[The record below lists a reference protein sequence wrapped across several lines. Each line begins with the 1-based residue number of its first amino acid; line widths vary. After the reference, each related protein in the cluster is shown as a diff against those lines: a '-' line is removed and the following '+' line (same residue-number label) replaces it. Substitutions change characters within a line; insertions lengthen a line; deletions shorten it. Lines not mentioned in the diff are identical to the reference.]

1 MKGKNGV
8 KLADFIREI
17 INTKISK
24 KPVKSRI
31 FEDLE
36 GIRKAPPRLLLSG
49 RSGVQIPFGA
59 PQAMPKAFV
68 FKGFRFFI
76 FVKNEKNEK
85 VTVFHWLFFRLL
97 TEFMTDVVRLSGGFF
112 YVIRCVFL

>member
-1 MKGKNGV
+1 MQGV
-8 KLADFIREI
+8 KNA
-17 INTKISK
+17 SQ
-24 KPVKSRI
+24 
-31 FEDLE
+31 
-36 GIRKAPPRLLLSG
+36 GLLLSG

-85 VTVFHWLFFRLL
+85 AAVFHWLFFRLL
-97 TEFMTDVVRLSGGFF
+97 TEFMTDVVRLSG
-112 YVIRCVFL
+112 VRLANE

>member
-1 MKGKNGV
+1 MHCVALG
-8 KLADFIREI
+8 FIV
-17 INTKISK
+17 S
-24 KPVKSRI
+24 
-31 FEDLE
+31 
-36 GIRKAPPRLLLSG
+36 GLLLSG

-85 VTVFHWLFFRLL
+85 AAVFHWLFFRLL
-97 TEFMTDVVRLSGGFF
+97 TEFMTDVVRLSG
-112 YVIRCVFL
+112 VRLANE

>member
-1 MKGKNGV
+1 MPLPDVVSG
-8 KLADFIREI
+8 
-17 INTKISK
+17 
-24 KPVKSRI
+24 
-31 FEDLE
+31 
-36 GIRKAPPRLLLSG
+36 LLLSG

-85 VTVFHWLFFRLL
+85 AAVFHRLFS
-97 TEFMTDVVRLSGGFF
+97 V
-112 YVIRCVFL
+112 C